1 MAAYVIVDLDVKDPT
16 AYESHR
22 RKVPGT
28 IAKYGGRFLVRGGE
42 VRVLEGDWMPKRVV
56 VLEFPSMDALQR
68 WYRSDDY
75 KPLIA
80 QRQRAAAGDVIAVE
94 GV

>member
-1 MAAYVIVDLDVKDPT
+1 MAAYVIVDLEVKDPS
-16 AYESHR
+16 AYESYR
-22 RKVPGT
+22 REVPAT

-42 VRVLEGDWMPKRVV
+42 VQVLEGDWAPKRVV
-56 VLEFPSMDALQR
+56 LLEFPSMEALQR
-68 WYRSDDY
+68 WYRSEDY

-80 QRQRAAAGDVIAVE
+80 QRQRAAAGDLIAVQ

>member
-16 AYESHR
+16 AYESYR
-22 RKVPGT
+22 REVPAT
-28 IAKYGGRFLVRGGE
+28 LAKYGGRFLVRGGQFQ
-42 VRVLEGDWMPKRVV
+42 VLEGDWAPKRVV

-80 QRQRAAAGDVIAVE
+80 QRQRAAAANLIAVD
-94 GV
+94 GL